1 MGWWYWLLPATGG
14 SSYGSGVS
22 HIHNLGAVCIGEG
35 GNAQF
40 FGALCPQLGGRSEWL
55 GAVCPEIAGRSSARG
70 AEPLR
75 YLPFGTIATG
85 EGGRTQ
91 ALGALSLHSGGF
103 SEWLG
108 AVCPEIAGRSSERGA
123 EPLRYLPFGTIATDQ
138 SITHSIGAIMP
149 ANYVKGQFFGAI
161 CPEIA
166 GISSARGAEPLRY
179 LPFGALGT

>member
-35 GNAQF
+35 GKAQF
-40 FGALCPQLGGRSEWL
+40 FGTLCPQLGGRSEWLGAICPEIAGRSSARGAEPLRYLPFGTIAEGIPHTYALGAVSQQSGGFSEWL

-75 YLPFGTIATG
+75 YLPFGTIATDQS
-85 EGGRTQ
+85 RTHNI
-91 ALGALSLHSGGF
+91 GAIMPANYAAGQF
-103 SEWLG
+103 FG
-108 AVCPEIAGRSSERGA
+108 AVCPEIAG
-123 EPLRYLPFGTIATDQ
+123 
-138 SITHSIGAIMP
+138 IT
-149 ANYVKGQFFGAI
+149 
-161 CPEIA
+161 
-166 GISSARGAEPLRY
+166 SARGAEPLRY

>member
-1 MGWWYWLLPATGG
+1 MGWWLWLLPATGG

-22 HIHNLGAVCIGEG
+22 HIHNLGAVCIGEAG
-35 GNAQF
+35 KAQF
-40 FGALCPQLGGRSEWL
+40 FGALSPQLGGRSEWL
-55 GAVCPEIAGRSSARG
+55 GAVCPEIAGRSSAIG

-85 EGGRTQ
+85 EGGHTQ
-91 ALGALSLHSGGF
+91 ALGALSLQSGGF

-123 EPLRYLPFGTIATDQ
+123 EPLRYLPFGTIATDDGR
-138 SITHSIGAIMP
+138 THNIGAIMP
-149 ANYVKGQFFGAI
+149 ANYAKGQFFGAV

-166 GISSARGAEPLRY
+166 GISSERGAEPLRF